1 VSTAN
6 AQFVE
11 PTHLSLL
18 PVCFRYI
25 RNVTSNNDNGPV
37 AALERPLP
45 LLGVQ
50 RLSTLFNIL
59 QRDSTL
65 EGLAVLKRVEHLSAV
80 TFRTSLEGRST
91 RSVGRE
97 SHDLKRSVR
106 VQASSAKHQGSAG
119 AHLSSLQADG
129 HRLFFRCKVIQSSNV
144 VSPCSPVHF
153 IHPIGPRLNAAGNV

>member
-11 PTHLSLL
+11 STHLSLL
-18 PVCFRYI
+18 PVCFLYNC
-25 RNVTSNNDNGPV
+25 NVTSNNDNVPV

-50 RLSTLFNIL
+50 RLSTTFNTVQHL
-59 QRDSTL
+59 QLDSTL
-65 EGLAVLKRVEHLSAV
+65 EELAVLKRVEHLSAV

-97 SHDLKRSVR
+97 LLDLKRSVR
-106 VQASSAKHQGSAG
+106 VHANSPAAARSCSSHGDAPALRAAIIFLVRSRNTCYGNREED
-119 AHLSSLQADG
+119 LSGTS
-129 HRLFFRCKVIQSSNV
+129 QS
-144 VSPCSPVHF
+144 
-153 IHPIGPRLNAAGNV
+153 